1 MQETVLNKTS
11 VYDIDFKNPRIFL
24 SIEEMYFGAYI
35 QTIQA
40 EPQILHEVKIKC
52 LHFYIESISQILSRF
67 PLKNSVFSKLEFL

>member
-40 EPQILHEVKIKC
+40 EPQILRGE
-52 LHFYIESISQILSRF
+52 
-67 PLKNSVFSKLEFL
+67 N